1 MKTFEYRTATAIDD
15 ALERLAGDENAMLLG
30 GGTNLVDLM
39 KLGVAAPSALIDVT
53 RLPLHDIDVADDG
66 ALRIGSGVSN
76 SDLAVHPVV
85 RQRYPV
91 LSRAVLSGA
100 SGQLRN
106 MATTGGNLFQRTRC
120 VYFMDASKPCNKRE
134 PGSGCPARNGEH
146 RNLAILGAS
155 SSCVA
160 THPSD
165 MAVALSALDARIV
178 VRGVDGERKLEM
190 DEFYRLPGDDPT
202 RDNTVARDEIVT
214 AIDIPKAADGTV
226 STYRKVRD
234 RQSYA
239 FAVASIGAVLDVE
252 DGIVRGVSI
261 ALGGVAHRPW
271 RARTAEHALLG
282 TAPDE
287 ASFRAAITEEL
298 HAAESLRDN
307 AFKVP
312 LVTNLVTRTLVELAE
327 LGTHEELGDRS

>member
-1 MKTFEYRTATAIDD
+1 MKTFEYDAATAVDD
-15 ALERLAGDENAMLLG
+15 AVARLAENENAMVLG

-39 KLGVAAPSALIDVT
+39 KLGVVGPTTLIDVT
-53 RLPLHDIDVADDG
+53 RLPLHDIDVSDDG
-66 ALRIGSGVSN
+66 SLRVGSGVTN

-134 PGSGCPARNGEH
+134 PGSGCPARTGEH

-155 SSCVA
+155 QACVA

-165 MAVALSALDARIV
+165 MAVALTALDARIV
-178 VRGVDGERKLEM
+178 VQGVDGERVV
-190 DEFYRLPGDDPT
+190 DIDDFYRLPGDAPE
-202 RDNTVARDEIVT
+202 RDNTVARDELVT
-214 AIDIPKAADGTV
+214 AVEIPAPAAGTV

-239 FAVASIGAVLDVE
+239 FAIASVAATLDVE

-261 ALGGVAHRPW
+261 ALGGVAHKPW

-282 TAPDE
+282 AAADE
-287 ASFRAAITEEL
+287 ASFRRAIALEL
-298 HAAESLRDN
+298 DAAEPLRDN

-312 LVTNLVTRTLVELAE
+312 LVTNLVARTLVELTE
-327 LGTHEELGDRS
+327 SGDRS

>member
-1 MKTFEYRTATAIDD
+1 MKTFEYDAVTAVDD
-15 ALERLAGDENAMLLG
+15 AVARLAENENAMLLG

-39 KLGVAAPSALIDVT
+39 KLGVVGPTTLIDVT
-53 RLPLHDIDVADDG
+53 RLPLHDIDVSDDG
-66 ALRIGSGVSN
+66 SLRVGSGVSN

-91 LSRAVLSGA
+91 LSRAVLAGA

-134 PGSGCPARNGEH
+134 PGSGCPARTGEH

-155 SSCVA
+155 EACVA

-165 MAVALSALDARIV
+165 MAVALSALDARVV
-178 VRGVDGERKLEM
+178 VRGVDGERTLAI
-190 DEFYRLPGDDPT
+190 DDFYRLPGDAPE
-202 RDNTVARDEIVT
+202 RDNTVARDELVT
-214 AIDIPKAADGTV
+214 AIEIPAPADGTL

-239 FAVASIGAVLDVE
+239 FAIASVAATLDVE

-261 ALGGVAHRPW
+261 ALGGVAHKPW
-271 RARTAEHALLG
+271 RARTAEHTLLG
-282 TAPDE
+282 AAAEE
-287 ASFRAAITEEL
+287 ASFRRAIALEL
-298 HAAESLRDN
+298 DAAEPLRDN
-307 AFKVP
+307 VFKIP
-312 LVTNLVTRTLVELAE
+312 LVTNLVTRTLAE
-327 LGTHEELGDRS
+327 LTVSGDRS

>member
-1 MKTFEYRTATAIDD
+1 MKTFEYDAATAVDD
-15 ALERLAGDENAMLLG
+15 AVARLAENENAMVLG

-39 KLGVAAPSALIDVT
+39 KLGVVGPTTLIDVT
-53 RLPLHDIDVADDG
+53 RLPLHDIDVSDDG
-66 ALRIGSGVSN
+66 SLRVGSGVTN

-134 PGSGCPARNGEH
+134 PGSGCPARTGEH

-155 SSCVA
+155 QACVA

-165 MAVALSALDARIV
+165 MAVALTALDARIV
-178 VRGVDGERKLEM
+178 VQGVDGERVV
-190 DEFYRLPGDDPT
+190 DIDDFYRLPGDAPE
-202 RDNTVARDEIVT
+202 RDNTVARDELVT
-214 AIDIPKAADGTV
+214 AVEIPAPAAGTV
-226 STYRKVRD
+226 STYRKVCD

-239 FAVASIGAVLDVE
+239 FAIASVAATLDVE

-261 ALGGVAHRPW
+261 ALGGVAHKPW

-282 TAPDE
+282 AAADE
-287 ASFRAAITEEL
+287 ASFRRAIALEL
-298 HAAESLRDN
+298 DAAEPLRDN

-312 LVTNLVTRTLVELAE
+312 LVTNLVARTLVELTE
-327 LGTHEELGDRS
+327 SGDRS

>member
-134 PGSGCPARNGEH
+134 PGSGCPARNG
-146 RNLAILGAS
+146 
-155 SSCVA
+155 
-160 THPSD
+160 
-165 MAVALSALDARIV
+165 
-178 VRGVDGERKLEM
+178 
-190 DEFYRLPGDDPT
+190 
-202 RDNTVARDEIVT
+202 
-214 AIDIPKAADGTV
+214 
-226 STYRKVRD
+226 
-234 RQSYA
+234 
-239 FAVASIGAVLDVE
+239 
-252 DGIVRGVSI
+252 
-261 ALGGVAHRPW
+261 
-271 RARTAEHALLG
+271 
-282 TAPDE
+282 
-287 ASFRAAITEEL
+287 
-298 HAAESLRDN
+298 
-307 AFKVP
+307 
-312 LVTNLVTRTLVELAE
+312 
-327 LGTHEELGDRS
+327 

>member
-1 MKTFEYRTATAIDD
+1 MKTFEYDAATTVDD
-15 ALERLAGDENAMLLG
+15 AVARLAENENAMLLG

-39 KLGVAAPSALIDVT
+39 KLGVVGPTTLIDVT
-53 RLPLHDIDVADDG
+53 RLPLRDIDISDDG
-66 ALRIGSGVSN
+66 SLRIGAGVSN

-91 LSRAVLSGA
+91 LSRALLSGA

-120 VYFMDASKPCNKRE
+120 VYFMDSSKPCNKRE
-134 PGSGCPARNGEH
+134 PGSGCPARAGEH

-155 SSCVA
+155 QACVA

-165 MAVALSALDARIV
+165 MAVALSALDARVV
-178 VRGVDGERKLEM
+178 VRGVDAERTLAI
-190 DEFYRLPGDDPT
+190 DDFYRLPGDAPE
-202 RDNTVARDEIVT
+202 RDNTVARGEIVT
-214 AIDIPKAADGTV
+214 AIEIPLPAEGTV

-239 FAVASIGAVLDVE
+239 FAVASIAATLDVE

-261 ALGGVAHRPW
+261 ALGGVAHKPW

-282 TAPDE
+282 AAADD
-287 ASFRAAITEEL
+287 ASFRRAIALEL
-298 HAAESLRDN
+298 EAAEPLRDN

-312 LVTNLVTRTLVELAE
+312 LVTNLVTRTLLEL
-327 LGTHEELGDRS
+327 TKSGDRS

>member
-1 MKTFEYRTATAIDD
+1 MQSIAYDRASSVEAAV
-15 ALERLAGDENAMLLG
+15 RLGNEPGARYIG
-30 GGTNLVDLM
+30 GGTNLLDLM
-39 KLGVAAPSALIDVT
+39 KGGVEQPQRLVDVS
-53 RLPLHDIDVADDG
+53 RLPLAQIRALPDGGLRLGAMARNADT
-66 ALRIGSGVSN
+66 A
-76 SDLAVHPVV
+76 AHPLV
-85 RQRYPV
+85 RSRYPL
-91 LSRAVLSGA
+91 LSEAIVSGA

-106 MATTGGNLFQRTRC
+106 MATNGGNLMQRTRC
-120 VYFMDASKPCNKRE
+120 HYFYDTAYPACNKRQ
-134 PGSGCPARNGEH
+134 PGSGCAAREGFNRMH
-146 RNLAILGAS
+146 AILGAS
-155 SSCVA
+155 EACVA

-214 AIDIPKAADGTV
+214 AIEIPKAADGTV

-298 HAAESLRDN
+298 HAAEPLRDN

>member
-1 MKTFEYRTATAIDD
+1 MRTFEYGAATAIDD
-15 ALERLAGDENAMLLG
+15 AVARLADDENAMLLG

-39 KLGVAAPSALIDVT
+39 KLGVVGPTTLIDVT
-53 RLPLHDIDVADDG
+53 RLPLHDIDVAEDG
-66 ALRIGSGVSN
+66 SLRIGAGVTN

-134 PGSGCPARNGEH
+134 PGSGCPARTGEH

-155 SSCVA
+155 QECVA

-165 MAVALSALDARIV
+165 MAVALSALDARVV
-178 VRGVDGERKLEM
+178 VRGVDGERVLSI
-190 DEFYRLPGDDPT
+190 DDFYRLPGDEPE
-202 RDNTVARDEIVT
+202 RDNTVTRDEIVT
-214 AIDIPKAADGTV
+214 AIEIPKPDDTAV

-239 FAVASIGAVLDVE
+239 FAVASVAAVLDVE

-261 ALGGVAHRPW
+261 ALGGVAHKPW
-271 RARTAEHALLG
+271 RARTAEQVLLG
-282 TAPDE
+282 GAADE
-287 ASFRAAITEEL
+287 ASFRRAMTQEMD
-298 HAAESLRDN
+298 AAEPLRDN

-312 LVTNLVTRTLVELAE
+312 LVTNLVARTLVALTESGA
-327 LGTHEELGDRS
+327 RA

>member
-1 MKTFEYRTATAIDD
+1 MRTFEYDAATAVDD
-15 ALERLAGDENAMLLG
+15 AVARLADNENAMLLG

-39 KLGVAAPSALIDVT
+39 KLGVVGPTTLIDVT
-53 RLPLHDIDVADDG
+53 RLPLHDIDVSDDG
-66 ALRIGSGVSN
+66 SLRVGSGVSN

-134 PGSGCPARNGEH
+134 PGSGCPARTGEH

-155 SSCVA
+155 PSCIA

-178 VRGVDGERKLEM
+178 VRGADGQRIVEI
-190 DEFYRLPGDDPT
+190 DDFYRLPGDAPE

-214 AIDIPKAADGTV
+214 AIEIPAPADGTV

-239 FAVASIGAVLDVE
+239 FAIASVAATLDVE

-261 ALGGVAHRPW
+261 ALGGVAHKPW
-271 RARTAEHALLG
+271 RARTAEHTLLG
-282 TAPDE
+282 AGADE
-287 ASFRAAITEEL
+287 ASFRRAIALEL
-298 HAAESLRDN
+298 DAAEPLRDN
-307 AFKVP
+307 AFKIP
-312 LVTNLVTRTLVELAE
+312 LVTNLVARTLVEL
-327 LGTHEELGDRS
+327 TDSGDRS

>member
-1 MKTFEYRTATAIDD
+1 VKTFEYDAATAVDD
-15 ALERLAGDENAMLLG
+15 AVARLAENENAMVLG

-39 KLGVAAPSALIDVT
+39 KLGVVGPTTLIDVT
-53 RLPLHDIDVADDG
+53 RLPLHDIDVSDDG
-66 ALRIGSGVSN
+66 SLRVGSGVTN

-134 PGSGCPARNGEH
+134 PGSGCPARTGEH

-155 SSCVA
+155 QACVA

-165 MAVALSALDARIV
+165 MAVALTALDARIV
-178 VRGVDGERKLEM
+178 VQGVDGERVV
-190 DEFYRLPGDDPT
+190 DIDDFYRLPGDAPE

-214 AIDIPKAADGTV
+214 AIEIPAPAAGTV

-239 FAVASIGAVLDVE
+239 FAIASVAATLDVE

-261 ALGGVAHRPW
+261 ALGGVAHKPW

-282 TAPDE
+282 AAADE
-287 ASFRAAITEEL
+287 ASFRRAIALEL
-298 HAAESLRDN
+298 DAAEPLRDN

-312 LVTNLVTRTLVELAE
+312 LVTNLVARTLVELTE
-327 LGTHEELGDRS
+327 SGDRS

>member
-1 MKTFEYRTATAIDD
+1 MRTFAYDAATAVDD
-15 ALERLAGDENAMLLG
+15 AVARLTEDENAMLLG

-39 KLGVAAPSALIDVT
+39 KLGVVGPTTLIDVT
-53 RLPLHDIDVADDG
+53 RLPLHDIDVSDDG
-66 ALRIGSGVSN
+66 SLRVGSGVTN

-91 LSRAVLSGA
+91 LSRALLSGA

-120 VYFMDASKPCNKRE
+120 VYFMDASKPCNKRQ
-134 PGSGCPARNGEH
+134 PGSGCPAREGEH

-155 SSCVA
+155 PACVA

-165 MAVALSALDARIV
+165 MAVALTALDARVV
-178 VRGVDGERKLEM
+178 VRGVDGERTLAI
-190 DEFYRLPGDDPT
+190 DDFYRLPGDEPE
-202 RDNTVARDEIVT
+202 RDNTVARDELVT
-214 AIDIPKAADGTV
+214 AIEIPAPADGTV

-239 FAVASIGAVLDVE
+239 FAVASVAATLDVE

-261 ALGGVAHRPW
+261 ALGGVAHKPW

-282 TAPDE
+282 GAADE
-287 ASFRAAITEEL
+287 ASFRRAIALELDAADP
-298 HAAESLRDN
+298 LRDN
-307 AFKVP
+307 AFKIP
-312 LVTNLVTRTLVELAE
+312 LVTNLVARTLVELTAS
-327 LGTHEELGDRS
+327 GDRS

>member
-1 MKTFEYRTATAIDD
+1 MRTFAYDAATAVDD
-15 ALERLAGDENAMLLG
+15 AVARLAEDENAMLLG

-39 KLGVAAPSALIDVT
+39 KLGVVGPTTLIDVT
-53 RLPLHDIDVADDG
+53 RLPLHDIDVSDDG
-66 ALRIGSGVSN
+66 SLRVGSGVTN

-91 LSRAVLSGA
+91 LSRALLSGA

-120 VYFMDASKPCNKRE
+120 VYFMDASKPCNKRQ
-134 PGSGCPARNGEH
+134 PGSGCPAREGEH

-155 SSCVA
+155 PACVA

-165 MAVALSALDARIV
+165 MAVALTALDARVV
-178 VRGVDGERKLEM
+178 VRGVDGERTLAI
-190 DEFYRLPGDDPT
+190 DDFYRLPGDEPE
-202 RDNTVARDEIVT
+202 RDNTVARDELVT
-214 AIDIPKAADGTV
+214 AIEIPAPADGTV

-239 FAVASIGAVLDVE
+239 FAVASVAATLDVE

-261 ALGGVAHRPW
+261 ALGGVAHKPW

-282 TAPDE
+282 GAADE
-287 ASFRAAITEEL
+287 ASFRRAIALELDAADP
-298 HAAESLRDN
+298 LRDN
-307 AFKVP
+307 AFKIP
-312 LVTNLVTRTLVELAE
+312 LVTNLVARTLVELTAS
-327 LGTHEELGDRS
+327 GDRS

>member
-1 MKTFEYRTATAIDD
+1 MKTFEYDAATAVDD
-15 ALERLAGDENAMLLG
+15 AVARLAENENAMVLG

-39 KLGVAAPSALIDVT
+39 KLGVVGPTTLIDVT
-53 RLPLHDIDVADDG
+53 RLPLHDIDVSDDG
-66 ALRIGSGVSN
+66 SLRVGSGVTN

-155 SSCVA
+155 QACVA

-165 MAVALSALDARIV
+165 MAVALTALDARIV
-178 VRGVDGERKLEM
+178 VQGVDGERVV
-190 DEFYRLPGDDPT
+190 DIDDFYRLPGDAPE

-214 AIDIPKAADGTV
+214 AVEIPAPAAGTV

-239 FAVASIGAVLDVE
+239 FAIASVAATLDVE

-261 ALGGVAHRPW
+261 ALGGVAHKPW

-282 TAPDE
+282 AAADE
-287 ASFRAAITEEL
+287 ASFRRAIALEL
-298 HAAESLRDN
+298 DAAEPLRDN

-312 LVTNLVTRTLVELAE
+312 LVTNLVARTLVELTE
-327 LGTHEELGDRS
+327 SGDRS

>member
-1 MKTFEYRTATAIDD
+1 MKTFEYDAATAVDD
-15 ALERLAGDENAMLLG
+15 AVARLAENENAMVLG

-39 KLGVAAPSALIDVT
+39 KLGVVGPTTLIDVT
-53 RLPLHDIDVADDG
+53 RLPLHDIDVSDDG
-66 ALRIGSGVSN
+66 SLRVGSGVTN

-134 PGSGCPARNGEH
+134 PGSGCPARTGEH

-155 SSCVA
+155 QACVA

-165 MAVALSALDARIV
+165 MAVALTALDARIV
-178 VRGVDGERKLEM
+178 VQGVDGERVV
-190 DEFYRLPGDDPT
+190 DIDDFYRLPGDAPE

-214 AIDIPKAADGTV
+214 AIEIPAPAAGTV

-239 FAVASIGAVLDVE
+239 FAIASVAATLDVE

-261 ALGGVAHRPW
+261 ALGGVAHKPW

-282 TAPDE
+282 AAADE
-287 ASFRAAITEEL
+287 ASFRRAIALEL
-298 HAAESLRDN
+298 DAAEPLRDN

-312 LVTNLVTRTLVELAE
+312 LVTNLVARTLVELTE
-327 LGTHEELGDRS
+327 SGDRS